1 MEDLT
6 QYIPANDDWINDE
19 IAHAGEKE
27 TIRYYNKVYNR
38 LVSMKPGERLYIEEV
53 VHPENYQLFIRMV
66 CTAIRELA
74 NHDNLGWF
82 LENQATEILRDF

>member
-1 MEDLT
+1 
-6 QYIPANDDWINDE
+6 
-19 IAHAGEKE
+19 
-27 TIRYYNKVYNR
+27 
-38 LVSMKPGERLYIEEV
+38 MKPGERLYIEEV